1 MTSREFRSGVLASYG
16 AGTKEID
23 ELLAYTENIFDLSG
37 FAEPIKFPLTA
48 EEHIAT
54 WQEYVIQAKN
64 FGAFETLQKKLPQF
78 CFPIKEGISETS
90 AYQSATRKG
99 LSVRDMPEASGLQL
113 QEAEKL
119 QLFVHQSLAGAIPVI
134 IPGNRTDFVSIVQAL
149 TKKNEPSHVP
159 DSMGACMIGGF
170 NNWDRIHKY
179 KQKWQAN
186 HPEYT
191 EASWNVEFQRL
202 IKQKELYQDRFIIL
216 SQGEYSN
223 VPAEDVGLA
232 SAQWQQFSLT
242 IRLEHECTH
251 YFTKRLFGSMRNN
264 LLDEFIADYRG
275 IVAATGCYRDDWF
288 LRFMGLE
295 SFPNYRVGARLENY
309 RENLSDSS
317 LEVLKS
323 LVFHAAKNLKT
334 FELRQTNDVSPAI
347 MLSALCQLT
356 LEELASD
363 EFEAFVCQALHFI
376 EETDIEQTGVRSWEL
391 GVGS

>member
-1 MTSREFRSGVLASYG
+1 MTSREFRSKVLASYG
-16 AGTKEID
+16 ASTKEID

-37 FAEPIKFPLTA
+37 FAEPIKFPLPA
-48 EEHIAT
+48 EEHIAA

-64 FGAFETLQKKLPQF
+64 IGVFETLQKKLPQF
-78 CFPIKEGISETS
+78 YFPIKEGISQTL

-99 LSVRDMPEASGLQL
+99 LSVRDIKEASGLQL
-113 QEAEKL
+113 QEPEKL

-134 IPGNRTDFVSIVQAL
+134 IPGNRADFVSVVQAL
-149 TKKNEPSHVP
+149 TKRNEPSHVP
-159 DSMGACMIGGF
+159 DSMGACMVGGF
-170 NNWDRIHKY
+170 NNWDRIYKY

-191 EASWNVEFQRL
+191 EANWNAEFQRL

-223 VPAEDVGLA
+223 VSAEDIGLA
-232 SAQWQQFSLT
+232 PAQWQQASLA

-275 IVAATGCYRDDWF
+275 IVAANGCYRDDWF

-295 SFPNYRVGARLENY
+295 SFPDYRVGARLENY
-309 RENLSDSS
+309 RENLSDGS

-323 LVFHAAKNLKT
+323 LVYYAAKNLRT
-334 FELRQTNDVSPAI
+334 FELRQTNDVNPAI

-376 EETDIEQTGVRSWEL
+376 EEQDIEQTGVKSWEL